1 MKKQSNMLSVA
12 LSEIDFVNF
21 SDEVTET
28 TSAALTEH
36 GNKIFTISDL
46 WNIRRKIKATTIRRY
61 L

>member
-21 SDEVTET
+21 SNEVTET
-28 TSAALTEH
+28 TSAGLTEH
-36 GNKIFTISDL
+36 GNKIFTTCDL
-46 WNIRRKIKATTIRRY
+46 WNIHRKIKATSIRRY